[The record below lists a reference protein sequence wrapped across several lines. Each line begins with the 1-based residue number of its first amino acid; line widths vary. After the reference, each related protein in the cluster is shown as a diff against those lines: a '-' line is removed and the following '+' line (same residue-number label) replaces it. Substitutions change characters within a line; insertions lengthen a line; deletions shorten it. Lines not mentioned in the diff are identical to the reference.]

1 MKSGGCVPG
10 VWVVVS
16 EEWRLCA
23 GCVGGGE

>member
-10 VWVVVS
+10 AQVVVS
-16 EEWRLCA
+16 EEWMLCA